1 MSNEPLTCPTCGRV
15 FDQDTEDAILQAVGK
30 YQSDELAEA
39 KHQLQEARAEVAKA
53 VRALRAFAAAPHL
66 LAQWPSPLGFIASQL
81 AALSPAPAVVEKEE
95 KPPSDDPCIKCHYR
109 LDKTGVGYC
118 YKCIEMA
125 AVEREERK

>member
-1 MSNEPLTCPTCGRV
+1 MLEEKIVKAFL
-15 FDQDTEDAILQAVGK
+15 
-30 YQSDELAEA
+30 DEG
-39 KHQLQEARAEVAKA
+39 ARPRAKA
-53 VRALRAFAAAPHL
+53 D
-66 LAQWPSPLGFIASQL
+66 
-81 AALSPAPAVVEKEE
+81 